1 MLRGRELTDV
11 TFQAV
16 VQRVSTLADGGL
28 RVTFDL
34 PEDAILQAAELM
46 AFKREEVALAVSVS
60 MVSALQNSEMQRD
73 DKRQALEAGPKR
85 KSEWKSAKE

>member
-34 PEDAILQAAELM
+34 PEDAILQVAELM
-46 AFKREEVALAVSVS
+46 ACKREEMVLAVSVS
-60 MVSALQNSEMQRD
+60 MVSALQSNGKQRD
-73 DKRQALEAGPKR
+73 GVEARTKR
-85 KSEWKSAKE
+85 KSEWKGTKESGAY